1 MAEDRPLVG
10 IPHRTSVRTGLTGVA
25 SGGVKQAGG
34 TSVRVAATAVLVAL
48 TACAKPPPPRFV
60 YFDMGIDRPRSEDDV
75 MQAGRAA
82 EALEH
87 APRLKAAIIG
97 YASSEGTAT
106 DNQKLSFRRAEHV
119 RDLLAH
125 DGVANE
131 RLTVAAR
138 GAGDPA
144 ASNATEEGRAK
155 NRRVEIFFYDP
166 SRGELQAQY
175 GVKLDVEAQAQGQA
189 QVK

>member
-1 MAEDRPLVG
+1 
-10 IPHRTSVRTGLTGVA
+10 
-25 SGGVKQAGG
+25 VKQAGG
-34 TSVRVAATAVLVAL
+34 STMRMVATALVLAL
-48 TACAKPPPPRFV
+48 TSCAKPPPPRFV

-75 MQAGRAA
+75 VQAGRAA
-82 EALEH
+82 ETLQG
-87 APRLKAAIIG
+87 APRLKAAVIG
-97 YASSEGTAT
+97 YASSEGTPA

-119 RDLLAH
+119 RDLLVH
-125 DGVANE
+125 GGIAND

-138 GAGDPA
+138 GADDPA

-166 SRGELQAQY
+166 GRGELQAQY
-175 GVKLDVEAQAQGQA
+175 GVKLDVEAQGQAQA